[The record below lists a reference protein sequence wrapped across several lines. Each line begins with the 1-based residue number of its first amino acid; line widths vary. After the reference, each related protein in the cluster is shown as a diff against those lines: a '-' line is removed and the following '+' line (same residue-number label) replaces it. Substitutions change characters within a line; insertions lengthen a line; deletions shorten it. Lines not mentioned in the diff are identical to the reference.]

1 MISLVIIVE
10 AAEGKAEM
18 FSQYIRDEARDVIAN
33 EPGCLH
39 FFVSRSVENTNQFTL
54 AEVYADQA
62 ALDHHRQTPHF
73 LLFQEQVKEHGL
85 IASKTPVLGDV
96 IFP

>member
-1 MISLVIIVE
+1 MVSLIIIVE

-18 FSQYIRDEARDVIAN
+18 FSKFITEEAREVIAH

-39 FFVSRSVENTNQFTL
+39 FFVSRCLENKNLFTL
-54 AEVYADQA
+54 AEVYEDQA
-62 ALDHHRQTPHF
+62 ALDYHRQTPHF
-73 LLFQEQVKEHGL
+73 LLFQERVKEHGL
-85 IASKTPVLGDV
+85 MASKTPVLGDV